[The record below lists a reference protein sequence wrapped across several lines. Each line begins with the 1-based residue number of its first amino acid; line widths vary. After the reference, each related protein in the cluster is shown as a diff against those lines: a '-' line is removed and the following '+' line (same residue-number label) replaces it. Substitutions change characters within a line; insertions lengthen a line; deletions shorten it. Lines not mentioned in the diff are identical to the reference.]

1 MNDVTVAAPVVE
13 RAAARG
19 AWRRA
24 WDSDFAWSFRHS
36 PVAVVSAIVFAL
48 LLGGAVLAPWVAPHD
63 PFDLR
68 TLNLLDSMKP
78 PVWAPDGVR
87 TYLLGTDDQ

>member
-1 MNDVTVAAPVVE
+1 MNDTALTGAPV
-13 RAAARG
+13 ATPAKRG

-24 WDSDFAWSFRHS
+24 WDSDVAWSFRHS
-36 PVAVVSAIVFAL
+36 PVAVVSAIVFVL
-48 LLGGAVLAPWVAPHD
+48 LLGGAVLAPWVAPHN

-78 PVWAPDGVR
+78 PA
-87 TYLLGTDDQ
+87 